1 MKAFMRSVLAA
12 TAIVGAMSAAHAVP
26 FTGQLLGAN
35 ESPPVESPGI
45 GSFLIDLDI
54 NAHTLR
60 VSTTFSG
67 LTTPVTQAHIHC
79 CTPQPFTGNVGVA
92 TMLPS
97 FPDFPSGTSGTY
109 DRTFGTLDAST
120 YNPAFVT
127 ANGGT
132 PAGAEAALFAGLNS
146 GRAYLNIHTQ
156 RNPGGELRGF
166 ALPATAAVPEPA
178 TLVLVA
184 AGVVGLGL
192 RRRRQAA

>member
-12 TAIVGAMSAAHAVP
+12 TAIVGAVSAAHAVP
-26 FTGQLLGAN
+26 FTGELRGLN
-35 ESPPVESPGI
+35 ESPPVDSPGI
-45 GSFLIDLDI
+45 GSFLIDMDI

-79 CTPQPFTGNVGVA
+79 CTAQPFTGVVGVA

-109 DRTFGTLDAST
+109 DRTFNTALDST
-120 YNPAFVT
+120 YNPAFIT
-127 ANGGT
+127 ANGSV
-132 PAGAEAALFAGLNS
+132 AGAEAALFAGLNS

-156 RNPGGELRGF
+156 RNPGGELRAF
-166 ALPATAAVPEPA
+166 ALPAAAAVPEPA
-178 TLVLVA
+178 TLVLLA
-184 AGVVGLGL
+184 AGLAGLSL
-192 RRRRQAA
+192 RRRTA